1 MRPYVIIFSTETID
15 GRIASRTGYSK
26 LSCFED
32 LKLLHSFRAHSDGVM
47 VGANTVILDN
57 PSLTVRFSHG
67 SSSFRIVVDPS
78 LRVPPNSK
86 IFDTPGRGVLVTLE
100 TWSLENLR
108 DYIIRGV
115 IVVKAGLDRLDLKKA
130 LVELYKLGV
139 KRLLVEGG
147 GILNCTLLAEGLVDE
162 VHITIAPYIFGSGV
176 SLASCKAFDG
186 ETSRVELALISYKEV
201 CPGWVH
207 LAYKVLR
214 PKTIKA

>member
-1 MRPYVIIFSTETID
+1 
-15 GRIASRTGYSK
+15 
-26 LSCFED
+26 
-32 LKLLHSFRAHSDGVM
+32 
-47 VGANTVILDN
+47 
-57 PSLTVRFSHG
+57 G

-115 IVVKAGLDRLDLKKA
+115 IVVKAGLDRLDLRKA
-130 LVELYKLGV
+130 LVELHKLGV